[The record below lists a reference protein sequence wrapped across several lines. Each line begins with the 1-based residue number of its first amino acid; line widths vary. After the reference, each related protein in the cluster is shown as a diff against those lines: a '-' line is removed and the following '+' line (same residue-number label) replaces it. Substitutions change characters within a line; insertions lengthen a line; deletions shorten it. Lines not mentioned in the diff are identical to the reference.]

1 LKCDRAFLDFRFIYT
16 DVLISSF
23 TISQYRDISDK
34 IGNFTPLFAAAI
46 SSYDSM
52 VKFLVEFC
60 PYFYFNKEEWEES
73 PHRLYSLKDFSLRDV
88 SKEQLSLLIEELEM
102 NGAACFSG

>member
-1 LKCDRAFLDFRFIYT
+1 
-16 DVLISSF
+16 
-23 TISQYRDISDK
+23 
-34 IGNFTPLFAAAI
+34 
-46 SSYDSM
+46 
-52 VKFLVEFC
+52 VEFC
-60 PYFYFNKEEWEES
+60 PYFYFNKEEGEES